1 MGQVLHDDII
11 IEDTTLRDGE
21 QTPGVAFPA
30 AMKLQMLD
38 ALLDTGVR
46 WVEIG
51 IPAMGGDELAFII
64 SVVDRQDEAHLVVWH
79 RGVREDV
86 EASLDLGFRA
96 IHIGL
101 PTSQV
106 HLDLSVRKDRAWL
119 LQTATSLIA
128 MAKDR
133 EAFVSVSAEDLARTD
148 IGFLQEY
155 ACVVHDAGAD
165 RLRLSDTIGVMT
177 PEEYG
182 ARVAA
187 VRTACPIDLQCHAH
201 NDFGLGTANALA
213 GLRAGAR
220 YFHVTVNG
228 IGERAGMADLAQ
240 MVVSLRLLYGRDLGI
255 DLTKLPQLS
264 ALVAAATAQAIPPWQ
279 PITGTNVFAHESG
292 IHVKGMLQDTG
303 TFEPFP
309 PELVGGQRRYVLGKH
324 SGRALVSSVL
334 ESAGIDPVE
343 SVLPECLAEVRARA
357 IQQGGTVSPGELI
370 GIYHGLAGSAS
381 QR

>member
-1 MGQVLHDDII
+1 LHDDII
-11 IEDTTLRDGE
+11 FEDTTLRDGE
-21 QTPGVAFPA
+21 QTPGVAFSA
-30 AMKLQMLD
+30 DTKRQILD
-38 ALLDTGVR
+38 ALIDIGVR
-46 WVEIG
+46 WIEIG
-51 IPAMGGDELAFII
+51 IPAMGGDELAFIK

-86 EASLDLGFRA
+86 ESSLDLGFRA

-106 HLDLSVRKDRAWL
+106 HLDSSVRKDRTWL

-133 EAFVSVSAEDLARTD
+133 GAFVSVSAEDLARTD

-165 RLRLSDTIGVMT
+165 RLRLSDTIGVLT

-182 ARVAA
+182 GRVATVHA
-187 VRTACPIDLQCHAH
+187 ACPIDLQCHAH

-220 YFHVTVNG
+220 YFHATVNG

-240 MVVSLRLLYGRDLGI
+240 MIVSLRLLYGRDLGV
-255 DLTKLPQLS
+255 DLTKLPALC
-264 ALVAAATAQAIPPWQ
+264 ALVAKATGQSLPPWQ
-279 PITGTNVFAHESG
+279 PVTGANVFAHESG
-292 IHVKGMLQDTG
+292 IHVKGMMQDTG

-324 SGRALVSSVL
+324 SGRALVSSILSSYGV
-334 ESAGIDPVE
+334 DPDE
-343 SVLPECLAEVRARA
+343 SVLAGCLAAVRARA
-357 IQQGGTVSPGELI
+357 IQQGGTVSPDELI
-370 GIYHGLAGSAS
+370 EIYQGLAGPAG
-381 QR
+381 RR